1 LKVFIKYLLIVNT
14 GGNLKML
21 NKLFGGKKS
30 NGKYFLELNESE
42 DKQETPTS
50 EAPAETV
57 EEKQPEP
64 AKVEAV
70 EEKQPEPAK
79 AETVEE
85 KQPEPAK
92 AEAVD
97 KKKPESVKAKSAKKG
112 KKSVKA
118 APAPVAAPVVE
129 EEPAWVKAMYN
140 NTNGKTKKED
150 PTFAT
155 NHLMPLPTP
164 RRLPGPSMNPFMAM
178 AQKVRR

>member
-1 LKVFIKYLLIVNT
+1 
-14 GGNLKML
+14 ML

-42 DKQETPTS
+42 DEQQTPTS
-50 EAPAETV
+50 EAPAEAV
-57 EEKQPEP
+57 EKKQPEP

-79 AETVEE
+79 AEAVE
-85 KQPEPAK
+85 
-92 AEAVD
+92 

-118 APAPVAAPVVE
+118 APAPVAAPVVV

>member
-1 LKVFIKYLLIVNT
+1 
-14 GGNLKML
+14 ML

-50 EAPAETV
+50 EAPAEAV
-57 EEKQPEP
+57 EEKQPES

-79 AETVEE
+79 AEAVE
-85 KQPEPAK
+85 
-92 AEAVD
+92 

-118 APAPVAAPVVE
+118 SPAPVAAPVVV

-164 RRLPGPSMNPFMAM
+164 RRLPGPSMNPFMDM

>member
-1 LKVFIKYLLIVNT
+1 
-14 GGNLKML
+14 ML

-42 DKQETPTS
+42 DRQETPTS
-50 EAPAETV
+50 EAPVETV

-64 AKVEAV
+64 A
-70 EEKQPEPAK
+70 
-79 AETVEE
+79 T
-85 KQPEPAK
+85 
-92 AEAVD
+92 AEAGE
-97 KKKPESVKAKSAKKG
+97 KKKPEPVKVKSAKKG
-112 KKSVKA
+112 KESVKA
-118 APAPVAAPVVE
+118 VPAPVAAPAVE
-129 EEPAWVKAMYN
+129 EEPAWIKAMYN